1 MFKYT
6 SKRKQQELSAKELAD
21 VNYKLAKTEANIDY
35 VAMMSDIELDAE
47 VDAKSDTQP
56 STSYFNKIFGGQK

>member
-21 VNYKLAKTEANIDY
+21 VNYKLAKTEANLDY

-47 VDAKSDTQP
+47 VNAESNTQS
-56 STSYFNKIFGGQK
+56 STSYFSKVFGGQK